1 MMNTCIVLWDALAET
16 HRDEDILTESLGSK
30 EHGGRVRGMD
40 GFVSQS
46 LYFKTVKGK
55 EKIASS
61 QVVED
66 DSKSKSYKKGHNH
79 LRSSIRSVNIDLY
92 ADEDLGNTPMNEEV
106 KVINFVVTFKILMF
120 IG

>member
-1 MMNTCIVLWDALAET
+1 M
-16 HRDEDILTESLGSK
+16 TESLGSK
-30 EHGGRVRGMD
+30 EHGGRVRGMG

-66 DSKSKSYKKGHNH
+66 ESKSKSYKKSHNH